1 MSTTQRSDLILP
13 SVLAEEFSKGI
24 AGMEVLN
31 GSGVFTVNPGLQAG
45 STEVGNDVTVPYF
58 ESIGKAQQVPVGG
71 ALSPKKLSM
80 SSESATVVHLGDAV
94 SVNGW
99 AARAKQTG
107 RDLYDIAREQL
118 LAGFRAKLED
128 LMIDSLV
135 ARAVAK
141 SMIYDGSG
149 ATVSTTDIVEGQKVF
164 GDELA
169 SNGGIRLWVMNSK
182 PYWDLA
188 SLVDTTNRPLMVN
201 VPGEELARFG
211 GKPVMMSDRAVKRLE
226 ETTSNSF
233 ALDLKKWRAI
243 MAAYEGGGHAYHAT
257 MPTDALRAFRDTM
270 RETKDHGF
278 ERLREA
284 QWRLGNDVRALLA
297 ERGFRSVAADG
308 FGAPGVVVSYT
319 DDPDIQSGK
328 KFLAKGV
335 QIAAGVPLQVG
346 EPEGFR
352 TFRIGL
358 FGLDKLYDVEATV
371 GRVRAALDA
380 VA

>member
-13 SVLAEEFSKGI
+13 SILAEEFSKGI
-24 AGMEVLN
+24 AGMQPLQ

-45 STEVGNDVTVPYF
+45 QSEVGNDVTVPYF
-58 ESIGKAQQVPVGG
+58 ESIGKAQQVPTGG
-71 ALSPKKLSM
+71 ALTPKKLSM
-80 SSESATVVHLGDAV
+80 SSESATVIHLGDAV

-107 RDLYDIAREQL
+107 RDQYDIAREQL

-211 GKPVMMSDRAVKRLE
+211 GKPVMMSDRSSYLVPASSPQAYYTIGAKQNAGAVWFNGNV
-226 ETTSNSF
+226 T
-233 ALDLKKWRAI
+233 I
-243 MAAYEGGGHAYHAT
+243 EGDRDILSDDDVLAYHVYLVVHT
-257 MPTDALRAFRDTM
+257 YGCMPGG
-270 RETKDHGF
+270 TKCGVGGF
-278 ERLREA
+278 KSR
-284 QWRLGNDVRALLA
+284 
-297 ERGFRSVAADG
+297 
-308 FGAPGVVVSYT
+308 
-319 DDPDIQSGK
+319 
-328 KFLAKGV
+328 
-335 QIAAGVPLQVG
+335 
-346 EPEGFR
+346 
-352 TFRIGL
+352 
-358 FGLDKLYDVEATV
+358 
-371 GRVRAALDA
+371 
-380 VA
+380 